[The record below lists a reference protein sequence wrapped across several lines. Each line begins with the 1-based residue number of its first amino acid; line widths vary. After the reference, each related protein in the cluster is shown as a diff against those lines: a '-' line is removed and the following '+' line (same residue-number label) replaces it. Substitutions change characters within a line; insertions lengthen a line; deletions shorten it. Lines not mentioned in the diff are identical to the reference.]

1 MLAQRESVCVSAVEG
16 WLEEGIRKPPG
27 HPVPHILIW
36 TSVRCRTPEMTS
48 SEITSP
54 YAHTDPI
61 PTVEECE
68 RRGAA
73 QISGNKGPAHQS
85 MVEEKL
91 VMSGHV
97 MRTLLCKQNGEK
109 FIELGKSYSKG
120 FRSIAG

>member
-73 QISGNKGPAHQS
+73 QISGNEGPAHQS
-85 MVEEKL
+85 VVGEKL
-91 VMSGHV
+91 VILAMLRGHYS
-97 MRTLLCKQNGEK
+97 KQNGEK